1 MARRVEEGVGFPITA
16 VDQFSGAFDKL
27 MGKVGMAQRGFEGL
41 QANILRIATGLGA
54 IGLGAFVKNV
64 IDAHDEVNKL
74 SQKLGISAGELSTF
88 KYAAELSDV
97 SMQSLGAGI
106 KGLSQR
112 MIEAQDATSKAGKL
126 MKSLGVDIT
135 GGTLPALTKIA
146 DTFAAMPDGPTK
158 SALAVE
164 LFGKAGME
172 LIPLLNQGAE
182 GIDKLRVEAEK
193 LGLKMSDETARAAE
207 QFNDNMRAVTA
218 SAQALGIELLNNIAP
233 ALVRITN
240 EMKAAAMEGG
250 TLKGILQ
257 GLRSGFAEIFFG
269 DPDKNRIAAI
279 RKELELLEPML
290 QEAPELTTRVEA
302 LNRELR
308 GLMSFGE
315 VGQAGT
321 AGATAAVNKGL
332 EDKMRKLLG
341 NADAAGKAAKAM
353 KDLGLADAHVTA
365 FLKAQNE
372 ELERQNALMGYRAQW
387 EQKQKQ
393 AEVDKINI
401 GGEVIDRLEDGNA
414 LLQAEIDMLGM
425 TAEARELY
433 LLGLEKQRD
442 LSKDLTPEDEARIK
456 RLYEEREAL
465 VLTASQRSQMLDTWQ
480 QFGRDLGQGF
490 GQIWDDMLTGRLSSW
505 KGFVDRLGGMFQQT
519 ISRMSQQAI
528 SQMFSNVGTMM
539 SSGSFS
545 FSGLMQGVNPMGIIG
560 MVSQLAGSVVGNML
574 GSGPR
579 AQPWQSL
586 GIVGALIG
594 HFIDPD
600 GLAQRGATFGPMA
613 GATGPT
619 QYQYTSP
626 FGTFGLSDTSWFSDA
641 DMGAQLTRWMR
652 GMGQWER
659 QVSGFLTPEEIAR
672 VTGALGSS
680 TRYGFGE
687 EHGSFD
693 EALSSMTADRANTI
707 LGAIDPYLQTLIEGF
722 EGTGEELGQFVITL
736 LSMRKALED
745 MNITGL
751 NMETLGLM
759 AQAGETLEQTFQRVA
774 GTWAWF
780 TQNFYTEAERLD
792 MATADVNEVFAS
804 LGIAVPGSLTEF
816 RQLVEGLDLS
826 TESGRAMWNMLMGV
840 APAFLLVMNAADG
853 ATSSTEDLNR
863 ALEEQAELQRRIA
876 DDVRRSREA
885 QLDAVIGARSGLQDF
900 LNRTM
905 LGGLSILTPEERLAE
920 ARRQYEEVLLA
931 AQAGDLTAAGRL
943 GGASQSYLEVARS
956 LFASS
961 GRYVD
966 IFNQVTGDV
975 RSVDDR
981 LAIDQQILEATLGMA
996 ATMAEVRDL
1005 LIDIRDGNTDNAKRL
1020 ATTVERA
1027 AAPARR

>member
-16 VDQFSGAFDKL
+16 VDQFSGQFDKL
-27 MGKVGMAQRGFEGL
+27 IGKVGMAQRGFEGL
-41 QANILRIATGLGA
+41 QANIVRIATGLGA
-54 IGLGAFVKNV
+54 IGLGAFVKNI

-257 GLRSGFAEIFFG
+257 GLRAGFAEIFFG

-372 ELERQNALMGYRAQW
+372 ELERQNALMGYQAQW
-387 EQKQKQ
+387 HRDQQQ
-393 AEVDKINI
+393 AEVDEINARD
-401 GGEVIDRLEDGNA
+401 EVLDRIEDGNR
-414 LLQAEIDMLGM
+414 LLQIEIDTLGM

-442 LSKDLTPEDEARIK
+442 LSKALTPEDEARIK

-490 GQIWDDMLTGRLSSW
+490 GQIWDDMLNGRLSSW

-545 FSGLMQGVNPMGIIG
+545 FSGLMQGVNPLGIIG
-560 MVSQLAGSVVGNML
+560 MVGQLAGSLVGNML

-641 DMGAQLTRWMR
+641 DMGAQLTRWMS

-659 QVSGFLTPEEIAR
+659 QVAGFLSPEETAR
-672 VTGALGSS
+672 VTAALGGS

-707 LGAIDPYLQTLIEGF
+707 LGAIDPYLQTLIQGF
-722 EGTGEELGQFVITL
+722 QGTGEELGQFVLQL
-736 LSMRKALED
+736 LGMRKALED

-780 TQNFYTEAERLD
+780 TANFYTEAEQLE
-792 MATADVNEVFAS
+792 MAETQVNGVFES
-804 LGIAVPGSLTEF
+804 LGIAVPANVTEF
-816 RQLVEGLDLS
+816 RKLVEGLDLS
-826 TESGRAMWNMLMGV
+826 TESGRTMFQILMGV
-840 APAFLLVMNAADG
+840 APAFLQVANAADG

>member
-257 GLRSGFAEIFFG
+257 GLRAGFAEIFFG

-372 ELERQNALMGYRAQW
+372 ELERQAALMGYRAQW

-393 AEVDKINI
+393 AEVDRINI
-401 GGEVIDRLEDGNA
+401 GGEVIDRLKEGNE

-490 GQIWDDMLTGRLSSW
+490 GQIWDDMLNGRLSSW

-545 FSGLMQGVNPMGIIG
+545 FSGLMQGVNPMGLIG
-560 MVSQLAGSVVGNML
+560 MVSQLAGGLVGNML

-687 EHGSFD
+687 EHGNFD

-751 NMETLGLM
+751 DMETLGLM

-792 MATADVNEVFAS
+792 MATADVNEVFET
-804 LGIAVPGSLTEF
+804 LGIAVPGSITDF
-816 RQLVEGLDLS
+816 RRLVEGLDLS

-853 ATSSTEDLNR
+853 ATSSTEDLTD

-876 DDVRRSREA
+876 DDVRESRLR